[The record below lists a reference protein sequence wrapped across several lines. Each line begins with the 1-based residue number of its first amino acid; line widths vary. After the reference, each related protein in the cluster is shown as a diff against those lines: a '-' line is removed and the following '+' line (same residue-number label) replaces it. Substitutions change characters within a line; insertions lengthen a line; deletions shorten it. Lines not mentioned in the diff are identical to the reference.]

1 MKRLW
6 LGVAVLAALLAAG
19 FWAMH
24 YADAHQDGL
33 CRHLD
38 EAKQAALE
46 ENWDAVRDLTVE
58 AAALWEDSWDIWA
71 ALSDHTVLDEIDAG
85 FARLEVYC
93 RHGHATD
100 YAAESGAL
108 ARQIQAL
115 GDGHR
120 LNLRNL
126 F

>member
-6 LGVAVLAALLAAG
+6 LGVGVLVGLLVVG
-19 FWAMH
+19 LWAMT
-24 YADAHQDGL
+24 YADSHQERI
-33 CRHLD
+33 CSHL
-38 EAKQAALE
+38 EQAKQAALRE
-46 ENWDAVRDLTVE
+46 DWESVKQLTE
-58 AAALWEDSWDIWA
+58 DTGRLWEDSWDIWA

-93 RHGHATD
+93 RDGHATD

-108 ARQIQAL
+108 SRQVEAL

-120 LNLRNL
+120 LNIRNL
-126 F
+126 L

>member
-6 LGVAVLAALLAAG
+6 LGVGVLVGLLVVG
-19 FWAMH
+19 LWAMT
-24 YADAHQDGL
+24 YADSHQERI
-33 CRHLD
+33 CNHL
-38 EAKQAALE
+38 EQAKQAALRE
-46 ENWDAVRDLTVE
+46 DWESVKQLTE
-58 AAALWEDSWDIWA
+58 DTCRLWEDSWDIWA

-93 RHGHATD
+93 RDGHATD

-108 ARQIQAL
+108 SRQVEAL

-120 LNLRNL
+120 FSLRNL

>member
-6 LGVAVLAALLAAG
+6 LGVGVLAALLVAG
-19 FWAMH
+19 VWTMH
-24 YADAHQDGL
+24 YADSHQERL
-33 CRHLD
+33 CRRLE
-38 EAKQAALE
+38 EAKQAALAE
-46 ENWDAVRDLTVE
+46 DWDSVRQLTQDAVT
-58 AAALWEDSWDIWA
+58 LWEDSWDTWA
-71 ALSDHTVLDEIDAG
+71 ALSDHTVLDEVDAG

-93 RHGHATD
+93 RDGHATD
-100 YAAESGAL
+100 YAAESAAL
-108 ARQIQAL
+108 ARQVEAL